1 MSQLSLSMNDI
12 LKDAQR
18 IHEFRG
24 DDVYALSSFLREVD
38 TILSLIQSDEGAR
51 EYVYRRI
58 VLNKIQGEALHVV
71 RTLGS
76 NPDWKETKMALINNF
91 GVRDSYHQLYQEAF
105 GAHNSNIVNY
115 YKKLRS
121 ILCKL
126 NEKYEFDE
134 EKPLEFSPISVEKII
149 LKTFLNNIDINLAS
163 VVINRKLDKL
173 RDAYNFLEQEGLI
186 RNNDQK
192 YSIRNHDKKNDVTY
206 NSTNNVYRNNV
217 NNYKP
222 NNAHSGLSQNNRIT
236 GVGADNFNRP
246 TTSTQTRQYY
256 RSDNQPQFRRSGQFR
271 VQDKY
276 NRGPVENIE
285 MEVDYIQAD
294 ENSAENVEQV
304 NFHITAS
311 RRHFQ

>member
-1 MSQLSLSMNDI
+1 MNDI

-38 TILSLIQSDEGAR
+38 TIFSIIQSDDGAR
-51 EYVYRRI
+51 EYVYSRI
-58 VLNKIQGEALHVV
+58 VLNKIQGEALHVL

-76 NPDWKETKMALINNF
+76 NPDWKETKVALISNF
-91 GVRDSYHQLYQEAF
+91 GVRESYHQLYQEAF

-134 EKPLEFSPISVEKII
+134 EKPLEFSPVSAEKII

-186 RNNDQK
+186 RNTEQK
-192 YSIRNHDKKNDVTY
+192 YTNRNPDRKNDVTY
-206 NSTNNVYRNNV
+206 NSSNNIYRNV
-217 NNYKP
+217 NSYNPK
-222 NNAHSGLSQNNRIT
+222 NAHNNGSQNNRI
-236 GVGADNFNRP
+236 NRP
-246 TTSTQTRQYY
+246 TTSNQTGQYY
-256 RSDNQPQFRRSGQFR
+256 RSDNQPQFRRSGIFQA
-271 VQDKY
+271 QNKY
-276 NRGPVENIE
+276 NRGSVETNE
-285 MEVDYIQAD
+285 MEVDYIEAD
-294 ENSAENVEQV
+294 GNSAENLEQV
-304 NFHITAS
+304 NFHTTAS